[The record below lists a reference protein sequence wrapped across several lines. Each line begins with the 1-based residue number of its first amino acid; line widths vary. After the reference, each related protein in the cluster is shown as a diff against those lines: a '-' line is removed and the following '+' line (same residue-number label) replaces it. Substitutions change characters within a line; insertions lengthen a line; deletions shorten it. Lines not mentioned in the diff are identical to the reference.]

1 MVHIVVLGAGLGG
14 LPTAYELRHLLP
26 KSHRITLISDNPKF
40 TFIPS
45 LPWVAF
51 DLTPLD
57 KIQLNLETLLFG
69 RDIDWI
75 PGKVTG
81 LDPHTRIIEVA
92 EQTLHY
98 DYTVIATGAFLALDA
113 VPGLGPE
120 TGYTQSVCNPHHA
133 LLARSAWLE
142 FLKNPG
148 PLVVGAVPDA
158 SCFGPLYEFALLADY
173 VLRKRGLRH
182 RVPITVVTPEPYAG
196 HLGIGGMA
204 NSTELVTQLLQ
215 QRGIEFIENAEITE
229 ISPCQIHLVGGR
241 SLPFQY
247 SMLLPPFQGAKFL
260 REAKGL
266 TDKKGFV
273 PILPTYQH
281 PDFPSIYSLGVAVQ
295 LTPPE
300 TTPIPIGVPKTGQM
314 TEAMGMAIAH
324 NIARELGVIQAAPVT
339 PTLAAICMADFGNT
353 GIIFIADPVLPNLAT
368 GKRRKSV
375 AKKGWWVSWI
385 KSAFEKFFLA
395 KMRLGLSIPWFERW
409 GLQMMGLSL
418 VEPIPDRSNP
428 NLEFVAVH
436 SPLPTEAHR
445 REDLMRGRIRQL
457 FSWLFLLGTLVLFIF
472 LGLGTVNT
480 PPAQAT
486 IQTIQESPSQILYQ
500 SRHKLRDDRGNAWQV
515 VLFKRVKADESS
527 SINLRLVAF
536 PGTAEFA
543 HPQPLTITT
552 KLGETFQA
560 EDLFAEQAPTE
571 NVGQYNFENI
581 LNQLPRFASVNFS
594 VMMKDDRQVE
604 LLIPPE
610 VILEWQTI
618 SKYS

>member
-1 MVHIVVLGAGLGG
+1 MVDIVVLGAGLGG

-51 DLTPLD
+51 DLTPLE

-75 PGKVTG
+75 QGKVTR
-81 LDPHTRIIEVA
+81 LDPYTQMIEIV
-92 EQTLHY
+92 EQTIHY
-98 DYTVIATGAFLALDA
+98 DYAIIATGASLALDA

-142 FLKNPG
+142 FLENPG
-148 PLVVGAVPDA
+148 LLVVGAVPGA

-173 VLRKRGLRH
+173 VLRQRGLRH

-196 HLGIGGMA
+196 HLGIGGMS
-204 NSTELVTQLLQ
+204 NSAELVTQLLQ
-215 QRGIEFIENAEITE
+215 QREIELIENAAITE
-229 ISPCQIHLVGGR
+229 ISPGKIYLADDG

-247 SMLLPPFQGAKFL
+247 SMLIPPFRGAEFL

-266 TDKKGFV
+266 TNEKGFV

-324 NIARELGVIQAAPVT
+324 NIARELGVIQTAPVT

-353 GIIFIADPVLPNLAT
+353 GIIFIADPVLANLAT
-368 GKRRKSV
+368 GKRRRAV
-375 AKKGWWVSWI
+375 AKKGRWVSWSKI
-385 KSAFEKFFLA
+385 AFEKFFLT
-395 KMRLGLSIPWFERW
+395 KMRLGLSVPWFEHW

-418 VEPIPDRSNP
+418 VEPIPNGSNP
-428 NLEFVAVH
+428 NLQFVAVN
-436 SPLPTEAHR
+436 SPLPTKAHR
-445 REDLMRGRIRQL
+445 REDLMWCRVRQL
-457 FSWLFLLGTLVLFIF
+457 FSWLFLLGTLVILIF
-472 LGLGTVNT
+472 LGLGTVNNLS
-480 PPAQAT
+480 AQAT
-486 IQTIQESPSQILYQ
+486 IQTLEEASSQMLYQ
-500 SRHKLRDDRGNAWQV
+500 SRHKLQDDRGNAWQV
-515 VLFKRVKADESS
+515 VLFKRVTMNESPS
-527 SINLRLVAF
+527 PNLR
-536 PGTAEFA
+536 
-543 HPQPLTITT
+543 
-552 KLGETFQA
+552 
-560 EDLFAEQAPTE
+560 
-571 NVGQYNFENI
+571 
-581 LNQLPRFASVNFS
+581 
-594 VMMKDDRQVE
+594 
-604 LLIPPE
+604 
-610 VILEWQTI
+610 
-618 SKYS
+618 